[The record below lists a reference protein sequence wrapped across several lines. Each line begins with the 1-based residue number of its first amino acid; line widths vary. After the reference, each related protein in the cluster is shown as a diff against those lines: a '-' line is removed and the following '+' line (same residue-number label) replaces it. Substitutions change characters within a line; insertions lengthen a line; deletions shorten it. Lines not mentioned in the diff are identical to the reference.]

1 MSGHSYRTRAVKSN
15 MVPLPGMT
23 NGQQQSSKRSS
34 NTVDNTSK
42 KQKSTQREVSPQQT
56 TQIGPTEFELLLE
69 RIADMEESQKQKDVQ
84 QQQQSTQQQQE
95 LQQRIA
101 DMEELQKQKD
111 VQLQQQQQQQQQSI
125 QQQQVIHQQQ
135 QHELQQQ
142 LVRQQKQQEDAHHK
156 HYALIDRLRIDLE
169 REREEKSHFQSLNR
183 TITDSGEVQECV
195 NFMNTANKLPPGQK
209 SPKTGHANIEPTVI
223 LPMTSQNSSRVN
235 SPSLN
240 YVNNIQLSQPSQQPL
255 PQPHQIH
262 QQLQPQIQ
270 QQQLMQP
277 LPFINRKLP
286 EFAGKPSDD
295 FEAWEISSKKFLNQF
310 PSKTETEKVGYLSIG
325 VTGHAARV
333 LAQSTTKINTT
344 IDLFNVLRETFG
356 NQSTIDEAMSDV
368 RQQKGESVRIYFS
381 RVKAILLAQMKE
393 NVPAFNTFLQHYFK
407 LGLKEEI
414 KEPLRKLFKTN
425 VDDMLG
431 TACQIETEYNVQKIS

>member
-1 MSGHSYRTRAVKSN
+1 
-15 MVPLPGMT
+15 
-23 NGQQQSSKRSS
+23 
-34 NTVDNTSK
+34 
-42 KQKSTQREVSPQQT
+42 
-56 TQIGPTEFELLLE
+56 LLLK

-84 QQQQSTQQQQE
+84 QQQQSTQQQQQV

-111 VQLQQQQQQQQQSI
+111 VQLQQQQHQQESTQQQQELQ
-125 QQQQVIHQQQ
+125 HQQ

-142 LVRQQKQQEDAHHK
+142 LVRQQKQQEDAHHQ
-156 HYALIDRLRIDLE
+156 HYALINRLRIDLE
-169 REREEKSHFQSLNR
+169 KERDLSRANINLNR
-183 TITDSGEVQECV
+183 TSTNSGEIKECV
-195 NFMNTANKLPPGQK
+195 NLMDTADKLPPGQK

-235 SPSLN
+235 SPSLD
-240 YVNNIQLSQPSQQPL
+240 YVNYIQLSQPSQQPP
-255 PQPHQIH
+255 PQQHQIH
-262 QQLQPQIQ
+262 HQHQPQIQ

-286 EFAGKPSDD
+286 EFAGNPSDD

-344 IDLFNVLRETFG
+344 IDFFNVLRETFG